1 MPKWEIFKE
10 AAERL
15 ESNGIAFVLCGGIA
29 VWVYGRRRETTD
41 VDFLVRECD
50 VNSALEL
57 LKDNGF
63 DIKRTD
69 LRWLYQAF
77 KDNAKVDLIFEAMGS
92 VRLTPELEAH
102 TQMKDLFGH
111 TYKVISP
118 EDLII
123 MKAHSISEER
133 PRDWYDAL
141 SVLKGTDGQLDWD
154 YLIERSRP
162 RLRRML
168 GLLFFAQSEPSASS
182 YVPDWVI
189 HRLLAYLPA

>member
-15 ESNGIAFVLCGGIA
+15 ESVGIDFMLCGGIA

-41 VDFLVRECD
+41 VDFLVRERD
-50 VNSALEL
+50 VNEALEA
-57 LKDNGF
+57 LKESDF

-77 KDNAKVDLIFEAMGS
+77 KDDTKVDLIFEAMGA
-92 VRLTPELEAH
+92 VRLTSEVEAH
-102 TQMKDLFGH
+102 AQARELFGY

-123 MKAHSISEER
+123 MKAHSMSEER

-141 SVLKGTDGQLDWD
+141 SVLKGTDGQLDWE
-154 YLIERSRP
+154 YLIKRSRP

-168 GLLFFAQSEPSASS
+168 GLLFFAQSEAGAST

-189 HRLLAYLPA
+189 HRLLDYLPD